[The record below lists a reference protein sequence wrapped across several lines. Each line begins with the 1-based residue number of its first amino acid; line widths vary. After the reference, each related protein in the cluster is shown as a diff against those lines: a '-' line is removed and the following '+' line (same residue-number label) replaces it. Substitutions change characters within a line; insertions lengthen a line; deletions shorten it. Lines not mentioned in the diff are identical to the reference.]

1 MKKGALTST
10 SVTVLANTTTW
21 SLENMFVMR
30 LRFLFCFSW
39 ISNFAALSAPSCSL
53 NSKDPE
59 PKSQWKLCFKLYCL
73 LDTESISV
81 DSIEYLFL
89 FEQVMKQNTDV
100 SVERS

>member
-1 MKKGALTST
+1 MIL
-10 SVTVLANTTTW
+10 VVL
-21 SLENMFVMR
+21 FVINFR
-30 LRFLFCFSW
+30 LCCSFC
-39 ISNFAALSAPSCSL
+39 PPCSL
-53 NSKDPE
+53 NTKDPE

-100 SVERS
+100 GVFSRALRP